1 MPQNK
6 KPFYVTFWD
15 GAKNCSSVLA
25 VLTNFSIIIAAAFW
39 LADLD
44 DAYFSR
50 EKDAWDIIASKNA
63 GQAGAGSALSF
74 LNQNVWMFKNKNSLD
89 YVNLA
94 SKSKSERIIVS
105 NNKLENFSANF
116 SNFSFSQ
123 LENYIFSS
131 GSLLGAKFLNST
143 IANTK
148 FYEVKLAGA
157 VFNNSS
163 IINSE
168 INEAD
173 ISGASFKNS
182 TILNSNFT
190 KLKSPVGRLNF
201 DTKKITLHGINLEG
215 SNIFDSKILY
225 KECNDLSLKSSTIGN
240 VTISGKKNETDSGLS
255 LNDTA
260 YSGCRIVLNNS
271 KLATVFIDG
280 FEVIK
285 CEDCLIMNSDLTFK
299 KGAFFKSQPNKG
311 RVIIEYDSNKISK
324 SELVGVLI
332 LGDASCS
339 SFENSNFFHVDMSKS
354 IFEGVNVSGVDFNF
368 QFDSSKIDSLL
379 SRKWIY
385 EELYSTKNTF
395 LDPWYEEWIDQEL
408 NLDTS
413 PQVIKKYF
421 PEYGLSRSWAW
432 SDNLPKNIPLGIEQP
447 IICEAALR
455 KKDYNSSG
463 FPIGCKPKEL
473 KVC

>member
-173 ISGASFKNS
+173 ISGASFK
-182 TILNSNFT
+182 
-190 KLKSPVGRLNF
+190 
-201 DTKKITLHGINLEG
+201 
-215 SNIFDSKILY
+215 
-225 KECNDLSLKSSTIGN
+225 
-240 VTISGKKNETDSGLS
+240 ISQN
-255 LNDTA
+255 
-260 YSGCRIVLNNS
+260 
-271 KLATVFIDG
+271 
-280 FEVIK
+280 
-285 CEDCLIMNSDLTFK
+285 
-299 KGAFFKSQPNKG
+299 
-311 RVIIEYDSNKISK
+311 
-324 SELVGVLI
+324 
-332 LGDASCS
+332 
-339 SFENSNFFHVDMSKS
+339 
-354 IFEGVNVSGVDFNF
+354 
-368 QFDSSKIDSLL
+368 
-379 SRKWIY
+379 
-385 EELYSTKNTF
+385 
-395 LDPWYEEWIDQEL
+395 
-408 NLDTS
+408 
-413 PQVIKKYF
+413 
-421 PEYGLSRSWAW
+421 
-432 SDNLPKNIPLGIEQP
+432 
-447 IICEAALR
+447 
-455 KKDYNSSG
+455 
-463 FPIGCKPKEL
+463 
-473 KVC
+473 